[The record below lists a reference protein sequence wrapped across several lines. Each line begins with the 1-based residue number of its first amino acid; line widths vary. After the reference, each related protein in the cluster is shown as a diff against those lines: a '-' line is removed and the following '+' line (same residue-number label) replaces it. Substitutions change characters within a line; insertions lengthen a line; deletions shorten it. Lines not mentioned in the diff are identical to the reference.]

1 MSRILSLLFVA
12 AALVLVGACTESVT
26 RRGPSPI
33 GMSSGKVTMEKVTA
47 AILKAAPRAR
57 WTATLIRPGLIEAK
71 RVWGGGKHSIDVEVV
86 YDAKNYE
93 INYKSSKGLK
103 FTGGS
108 VHPAYNFQ
116 VGELSREIKKATW
129 AM

>member
-1 MSRILSLLFVA
+1 MSRILSLLLVA

-33 GMSSGKVTMEKVTA
+33 GMSSGKATLEKVTA
-47 AILKAAPRAR
+47 AILKAAPRAK
-57 WTATLIRPGLIEAK
+57 WAATLIRPGLIEAR

-86 YDAKNYE
+86 YDAKKYE
-93 INYKSSKGLK
+93 INYKNSKGLK
-103 FTGGS
+103 YTSGS

-116 VGELSREIKKATW
+116 VGELSRAIKSATW

>member
-1 MSRILSLLFVA
+1 MARVLNLFAIA
-12 AALVLVGACTESVT
+12 AVLVLVGACTEGVT
-26 RRGPSPI
+26 RRGPAPI
-33 GMSSGKVTMEKVTA
+33 GMSSGNVTMAKVTA
-47 AILKAAPRAR
+47 AILKAAPRAK

-71 RVWGGGKHSIDVEVV
+71 RVWGGGRHSIDVEVV

-93 INYKSSKGLK
+93 INYKNSSGLK
-103 FTGGS
+103 YTGGS

-116 VGELSREIKKATW
+116 VGELSRAIKAATW

>member
-1 MSRILSLLFVA
+1 MPRILNLLLVA
-12 AALVLVGACTESVT
+12 AVLVLVGACTESVT

-33 GMSSGKVTMEKVTA
+33 GMSSGKVTLEKVTT
-47 AILKAAPRAR
+47 AILKAAPRAK

-71 RVWGGGKHSIDVEVV
+71 RVWGGGKHSIDVDIV
-86 YDAKNYE
+86 YDEKSYE
-93 INYKSSKGLK
+93 INYKSSKNLK
-103 FTGGS
+103 HTGGS

-116 VGELSREIKKATW
+116 VGELSRAIKSATW

>member
-1 MSRILSLLFVA
+1 MSKIIGLFLVA
-12 AALVLVGACTESVT
+12 ISLVLVGACTESVT

-33 GMSSGKVTMEKVTA
+33 GMSSGKVTLDKVTA
-47 AILKAAPRAR
+47 AILKAAPRAK

-71 RVWGGGKHSIDVEVV
+71 REWGSGKHSIDVEVV
-86 YDAKNYE
+86 YDAKQYE
-93 INYKSSKGLK
+93 INYKKSSGLK
-103 FTGGS
+103 YTGGS

-116 VGELSREIKKATW
+116 VGELSRAIKNATW